1 MAMSNYLLRVC
12 GVVAILGVLSVQTYA
27 LEAIWIGGPA
37 GSWSEPANWST
48 GVVPNVATTH
58 VTIDDNALQDTVAI
72 LNQNT
77 TVGNLTI
84 DNGDELNFDPSRT
97 LTATN
102 VTLAG
107 DINFAPSSQLRVRD
121 LAWVQPSGVMS
132 LVDTSQITGAASP
145 YYLLWNEGRIEGAG
159 QISSTGI
166 GAALNNE
173 GTIVANV
180 PGKQLN
186 IGLYGTLRRGL
197 HNNLV
202 ELIAEN
208 GGRLNI
214 TGLGDSSVAFFTPLE
229 NANGTIEARGDS
241 TIFLSKIRLV
251 GGTLSTSTVGG
262 INEGLITFNS
272 VMFENITLEGNLALN
287 SVTFADRVT
296 NNTDRVVNSFFVEG
310 YATITGNGSMDL
322 NGGSVNVPGQGFG
335 GYLVGT
341 PGFVNDVNHTIK
353 GPGGINLFSG
363 GGTGE
368 FLSVDNRGLIET
380 DRGVFQFY
388 LRPANSSTITLN
400 SQSSFNSG
408 TIRAKTG
415 GRLEILANSTSASYA
430 EVLTNFSS
438 TMQGVIEAA
447 PDSTVALGNI
457 RLRGGILR
465 AATPEEGSTAQPG
478 KVISS
483 GTTVPLL
490 ENIHLEGAIGD
501 ANSKWGLFGEIENT
515 QSLAG
520 QFTVFGPT
528 TLKGGGEIKLFTGVI
543 FGGGIAGSNS
553 NNSFFDPLINEDNL
567 IHGVGS
573 IGSDLAFVNRAIVQ
587 ADVPNGM
594 LGIAPSSQ
602 NSQSQYP
609 NAHWN
614 SGLLQAIN
622 GGELDIRAN
631 IVNHEG
637 GDMGTIHA
645 GDGSEVRVAG
655 VDGGLLTTEGT
666 GKIIAT
672 GASLGSR
679 VLSNVHNQGS
689 LHLLSLVGFAGRIVN
704 DGTVV
709 NDSTATIYFNSPF
722 AELTGNGT
730 WGLSNSNLSLN
741 YNISESLLINDSQHT
756 MQGGGTMQLFR
767 GAFINR
773 GTLIANGNNPLVLD
787 IDTNAYVQQEGNVIV
802 PVNRKFYIDTV
813 DSQFTN
819 NGTINVTGEMRFFT
833 SGGPFEFVNASGGV
847 ISVSGDILASFNA
860 SVRNELGALFKGD
873 GTVNLRLISSTL
885 PATFVNEGILRPES
899 SASHIGSLLFDSD
912 FEQKSSGVFE
922 VDLNGTDAGEYDKLL
937 LDDSVAKLGGTLDVS
952 LLGNFE
958 PAVGD
963 LYTILDTQGGMV
975 TGVFGSV
982 GLPAL
987 AGRWWSLDYQ
997 TDKVVLGV
1005 FAITADFN
1013 LDGYVDGADL
1023 ALWQGASQ
1031 GGTAAGDAD
1040 GDGDS
1045 DGRDFFAWQRQFGA
1059 GINPAAT
1066 SVAVPEPSSLALF
1079 ILSMAVASLRRVE

>member
-1 MAMSNYLLRVC
+1 MSNKKICRSVL
-12 GVVAILGVLSVQTYA
+12 AILAMLVSVNA
-27 LEAIWIGGPA
+27 FGLEAVWIGGPA
-37 GSWSEPANWST
+37 GTWSEPTNWST
-48 GVVPNVATTH
+48 GAMPNVAATH
-58 VTIDDNALQDTVAI
+58 VTLDDNALQDTVAI
-72 LNQNT
+72 LDQNA
-77 TVGNLTI
+77 TVGNLVI
-84 DNGDELNFDPSRT
+84 DSGDALNFGASRT

-102 VTLAG
+102 VALAG
-107 DINFAPSSQLRVRD
+107 DINFAMSSQLRVRD
-121 LAWVQPSGVMS
+121 LAWVQPGGVMS

-159 QISSTGI
+159 QISGTVTSA

-173 GTIVANV
+173 GAVVANV
-180 PGKQLN
+180 PGKQLHL
-186 IGLYGTLRRGL
+186 GLYGTLRRGV
-197 HNNLV
+197 HNNLG

-241 TIFLSKIRLV
+241 TVSLSKIRLV
-251 GGTLSTSTVGG
+251 GGTLSTTTVGG
-262 INEGLITFNS
+262 IDEGLITFNS
-272 VMFENITLEGNLALN
+272 VMFENVTLQGNLALN

-296 NNTDRVVNSFFVEG
+296 NNTDVRVQGFYVEG
-310 YATITGNGSMDL
+310 YATITGHGSMDL
-322 NGGSVNVPGQGFG
+322 NGGSINVPGQSFG

-368 FLSVDNRGLIET
+368 YLSVDNRGLIET
-380 DRGVFQFY
+380 DRGVFQFF
-388 LRPANSSTITLN
+388 LRPANSSTITYN

-415 GRLEILANSTSASYA
+415 GRVEILANGTPAYT

-438 TMQGVIEAA
+438 TTQGVVEAA

-465 AATPEEGSTAQPG
+465 AATPEEGSAAQPG

-520 QFTVFGPT
+520 QFTVFGST

-543 FGGGIAGSNS
+543 FGGGIVGSNS
-553 NNSFFDPLINEDNL
+553 NNYFFDPLINEDNL

-573 IGSDLAFVNRAIVQ
+573 IGSDLAFVNRAVVQ

-594 LGIAPSSQ
+594 LGIAPSLQ
-602 NSQSQYP
+602 NPQSQYP

-645 GDGSEVRVAG
+645 GHGSEVRVAG

-666 GKIIAT
+666 GKIT
-672 GASLGSR
+672 VVGSSFGAN

-689 LHLLSLVGFAGRIVN
+689 LHLVSSVGFAGRIVN
-704 DGTVV
+704 DGTIV
-709 NDSTATIYFNSPF
+709 NDSTATLYFSSPF

-730 WGLSNSNLSLN
+730 WGAANTNLNLN
-741 YNISESLLINDSQHT
+741 YNLNESLLVNDAPHT
-756 MQGGGTMQLFR
+756 IQGGGTMLVFR
-767 GAFINR
+767 STFINR
-773 GTLIANGNNPLVLD
+773 GTLIANGNNPTVLD
-787 IDTNAYVQQEGNVIV
+787 IDSNGYVQQEGIV
-802 PVNRKFYIDTV
+802 MVPINRKFHIDTV
-813 DSQFTN
+813 DSSFTN
-819 NGTINVTGEMRFFT
+819 TGTLNIAGEMRFFT

-847 ISVSGDILASFNA
+847 INVSGDILATVNA
-860 SVRNELGALFKGD
+860 SVRNEPGALFKGD
-873 GTVNLRLISSTL
+873 GAVNLRLISSAL

-912 FEQKSSGVFE
+912 FEQSSSGVFE
-922 VDLNGTDAGEYDKLL
+922 IDLAGTGVGEYDKLL
-937 LDDSVAKLGGTLDVS
+937 LDDSLATLGGTLDVT
-952 LLGNFE
+952 LLGTFD

-963 LYTILDTQGGMV
+963 LFTILDTQGGTVM
-975 TGVFGSV
+975 GVFDTV

-987 AGRWWSLDYQ
+987 AERWWSLDYQ
-997 TDKVVLGV
+997 ADKVILGV
-1005 FAITADFN
+1005 YAITADF
-1013 LDGYVDGADL
+1013 DGNGFVDGDDLDDWQL
-1023 ALWQGASQ
+1023 ALQN
-1031 GGTAAGDAD
+1031 GTAAGDAD

-1045 DGRDFFAWQRQFGA
+1045 DGRDFLAWQRQFGA
-1059 GINPAAT
+1059 GINPLAM
-1066 SVAVPEPSSLALF
+1066 SVAVPEPAGAVLILF
-1079 ILSMAVASLRRVE
+1079 SIATGLVRRVR